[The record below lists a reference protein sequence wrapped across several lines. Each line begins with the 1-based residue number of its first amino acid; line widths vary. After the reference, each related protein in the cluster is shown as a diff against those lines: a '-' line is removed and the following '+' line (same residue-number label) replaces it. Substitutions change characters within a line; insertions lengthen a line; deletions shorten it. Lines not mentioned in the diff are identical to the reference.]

1 MENRVVPQFSGIP
14 GFFKASCCDAKL
26 GVSSGYDSA
35 GRELA
40 RHLND
45 LIPYDLEDEPEVWDE
60 EIELLRPHVEA
71 SNDQEVLSWF
81 IARFPNC
88 IAMVP
93 KRRRGSFLRGACS
106 LLRRR
111 FEIDE
116 DFQ

>member
-1 MENRVVPQFSGIP
+1 MENRVIPQFSGIP
-14 GFFKASCCDAKL
+14 GFFKASCCDAKF
-26 GVSSGYDSA
+26 GGSSGYESA
-35 GRELA
+35 GRQLA
-40 RHLND
+40 LHLDD
-45 LIPYDLEDEPEVWDE
+45 LIPYDLLDETKVWNE

-71 SNDQEVLSWF
+71 SNDLEVLSWF

-93 KRRRGSFLRGACS
+93 KRRRCSFLRGACS